1 MPQFLYDDETTPEEI
16 VPKPEEETASRTE
29 EISSEGEKEEF
40 DISSFD
46 FTIADPGEIKEF
58 SELEG
63 KTPKESEDLEPE
75 KKEKF
80 SLSKLSSIVSE
91 KAEKLMEETPKEPKI
106 REKKEKPKKERKPL
120 FSPKKE
126 TAVAVKEPSPQQEEP
141 QREKIQFTGGSFR
154 QVSRRWLRY
163 ALRPSTLYDGVTELL
178 APLFLAGVMLFFGG
192 FYLLIGLDWYFADLI
207 SMGRLWAFVV
217 VGLLVG
223 GTAALSFGAATQGL
237 SLLCRKER
245 IRPFRVISTVAGAC
259 VYPASL
265 LIFGLLLQLI
275 FHASVS
281 MSFGIMAVL
290 WLTYLLLDVLR
301 DLFGEK
307 NLFKSSALIVV
318 WGFLLFLIMTL
329 TFTLK

>member
-1 MPQFLYDDETTPEEI
+1 MPQFLYDDQTTPEETT
-16 VPKPEEETASRTE
+16 PKPEEETASLTE
-29 EISSEGEKEEF
+29 GTSSEGEKEEF

-58 SELEG
+58 SEL
-63 KTPKESEDLEPE
+63 KEATEETQEPSEAE

-106 REKKEKPKKERKPL
+106 REKKEKPKKERKLL
-120 FSPKKE
+120 FRPKEK
-126 TAVAVKEPSPQQEEP
+126 TAVAEEKIDVQQEKP
-141 QREKIQFTGGSFR
+141 QREKIHFTGGSFR

-163 ALRPSTLYDGVTELL
+163 ALRPAALYDGVTELL
-178 APLFLAGVMLFFGG
+178 APLFLVGVMLFFGG

-223 GTAALSFGAATQGL
+223 GTAALSFAAGTQGL
-237 SLLCRKER
+237 SLICRKER
-245 IRPFRVISTVAGAC
+245 LRPFRVLSTVAGAC

-265 LIFGLLLQLI
+265 LILGLLLQLI

-307 NLFKSSALIVV
+307 NLFKSSVLIIL
-318 WGFLLFLIMTL
+318 WSFLLFVIMTL